1 MSFTREVRKSSVAQN
16 RPLYS
21 VSSGADRPYAKKSRA
36 SGLHGSSLS
45 LGLDDDGGRAAAAAA
60 GSRPSAAAAGKV
72 HLVNADTLVGMV
84 HELCQQV
91 AVYSDRLVE
100 VERRLDERDFDDSDG
115 GACSPQSRVLPGA
128 DVEVKLESLASQL
141 RTAEAAAAS
150 KEIQRDLEMRELRS
164 KVTQI
169 ELLSSSTFTA
179 PKQPDPFAHVLPTT
193 LYDGKGGVGGGDEP
207 FVPGLPA
214 GAAAAAGFAAS
225 PVPSQI
231 ATYCKLLQ
239 RDVLDTVGEQCRQKK
254 TLAALEKAVEG
265 AEHNLTALR
274 DYVVKV
280 TSLGFPETTSASG
293 FSCDRPAVAA
303 ASAAAAT
310 AAAAAEGGPN
320 LLVSLFQRIADVDHR
335 LALVEADGYVEHP
348 HDTSDDAVAAPDP
361 KRADYMRRTGAPGP
375 GHHRGAKFQ
384 LSTSSVSPEQQQQ
397 QRQHTAGATGS
408 GRSPS
413 PSLVDLMSDP
423 DPDVDV
429 ASASVPMPAPP
440 QPLRESL
447 SGGDDDVAALARAG
461 SGGSQ
466 RAAQPMHR
474 FAPVKLAGYEE
485 EDDDVRVAQVA
496 AAPAAAVR
504 RRSSGEKAS
513 PAAPAEAAVQAAR
526 DDLRQRE
533 EALQRRMAAAEE
545 REGAARRA
553 AAEAERAAAAR
564 EAGAKRAADELQER
578 RRRLEEDEQRA
589 EVRAALARRREAE
602 AEAEA
607 AAASAAAAAAAA
619 AREVE
624 QRRAAAE
631 AEAAAAAAEAVAEV
645 ERAASR
651 QSAKSV
657 EEVKSEELPPE
668 EEEKEEEDEKGTQEV
683 RSPCSWCSGIHT
695 HTHTH
700 RIPLPPS

>member
-1 MSFTREVRKSSVAQN
+1 MSFSREVRKSSVAQN

-21 VSSGADRPYAKKSRA
+21 VSGGADRPYAKKSRA

-60 GSRPSAAAAGKV
+60 AGARPPAAAAGKV

-100 VERRLDERDFDDSDG
+100 VERRLDERDFIDSEG
-115 GACSPQSRVLPGA
+115 GACSPQSRALPGA
-128 DVEVKLESLASQL
+128 DVEVKLESLAAQL

-169 ELLSSSTFTA
+169 ELLSSSTFAA

-207 FVPGLPA
+207 FVPGVPA
-214 GAAAAAGFAAS
+214 GAAGFAAS

-293 FSCDRPAVAA
+293 FSCDRPAAAA

-310 AAAAAEGGPN
+310 ATATAAEGGPN
-320 LLVSLFQRIADVDHR
+320 LLVSLFQRITDVDHR
-335 LALVEADGYVEHP
+335 LALVEADGYVEQP
-348 HDTSDDAVAAPDP
+348 HDASDDAVAAPDP

-384 LSTSSVSPEQQQQ
+384 LSTSPAVSSEQQQ
-397 QRQHTAGATGS
+397 RPHAAAATGTGS

-423 DPDVDV
+423 DVDV
-429 ASASVPMPAPP
+429 ASASVPMPAALAPPP

-447 SGGDDDVAALARAG
+447 SGGDDDVVALARAG

-466 RAAQPMHR
+466 RAAAQPTHR

-485 EDDDVRVAQVA
+485 DEDDERALTQA
-496 AAPAAAVR
+496 AAPVAAVR
-504 RRSSGEKAS
+504 RHSGEKA
-513 PAAPAEAAVQAAR
+513 AAAAAAAAAEAAAVQAAR

-533 EALQRRMAAAEE
+533 EALQRRMAEAEE

-578 RRRLEEDEQRA
+578 RRRLEEDEQQA
-589 EVRAALARRREAE
+589 EVRAALARRREVE
-602 AEAEA
+602 AEAE
-607 AAASAAAAAAAA
+607 AAASAAAAAA
-619 AREVE
+619 
-624 QRRAAAE
+624 E
-631 AEAAAAAAEAVAEV
+631 A
-645 ERAASR
+645 
-651 QSAKSV
+651 
-657 EEVKSEELPPE
+657 
-668 EEEKEEEDEKGTQEV
+668 
-683 RSPCSWCSGIHT
+683 
-695 HTHTH
+695 
-700 RIPLPPS
+700 